1 VKKLVWNVGLVGVWS
16 LALGLIASTPFCRA
30 DEASATSSLPNQAGL
45 YVKVELAHRVKFS
58 KLQPGEIVEGSL
70 TRDVY
75 SADRKVYSA
84 GSHVRLSVDHLE
96 KRKRTP
102 NDHWPWVVKA
112 FTPRHEKY
120 PIFREAVVERGGS
133 EETLKVSV
141 IAMSRLREVQ
151 AGFKKKTNSN
161 GQSSVVSS
169 ATGGKKNSETPIMV
183 MEAFQAEAP
192 DKDSGPMEPGISNSD
207 ASGPETL
214 PIGTRCKI
222 VLLSNVSA
230 SKSRPGDVVS
240 ARLLEPVLLDAR
252 VILPAGSYFQG
263 KIVKTTPPRWLSRSG
278 SLYFNFT
285 EVTLPNGNV
294 LPVTASLAGA
304 ELDERSHTRIDAEG
318 KLHGERPGKAWMA
331 INLGMTSGI
340 AKEADD
346 TVQLVIEAIV
356 STATDASTA
365 GTARLVSSCV
375 SAIYVATRHGRDVV
389 LPRFTEMDI
398 SLDRPLSVHKAE
410 VTASNTAVPAK

>member
-1 VKKLVWNVGLVGVWS
+1 MF
-16 LALGLIASTPFCRA
+16 ASAPFCRA
-30 DEASATSSLPNQAGL
+30 DKASTKSSLQNEAGL
-45 YVKVELAHRVKFS
+45 YVKVQLARQVKFS
-58 KLQPGEIVEGSL
+58 KLKAGEVVEGTL
-70 TRDVY
+70 ARDVY
-75 SADRKVYSA
+75 SADRKLYSS
-84 GSHVRLSVDHLE
+84 GTQVRLSVDHLE

-151 AGFKKKTNSN
+151 AGVKKKTTSN
-161 GQSSVVSS
+161 EQSSVTSS
-169 ATGGKKNSETPIMV
+169 GTGGKKSGAPVLV
-183 MEAFQAEAP
+183 MEAFQMQPADKNSGTAEP
-192 DKDSGPMEPGISNSD
+192 DVSNSD
-207 ASGPETL
+207 TSGPETL

-222 VLLSNVSA
+222 VLLGDVSA
-230 SKSRPGDVVS
+230 SKSKPGDVVN

-278 SLYFNFT
+278 SLYFDFT
-285 EVTLPNGNV
+285 EVTLPNGNL

-346 TVQLVIEAIV
+346 TVQLIIEAIV

-398 SLDRPLSVHKAE
+398 SLDRPLSVNAAE
-410 VTASNTAVPAK
+410 ITASNAATATK

>member
-1 VKKLVWNVGLVGVWS
+1 VKKLVWRVGVVGVWS
-16 LALGLIASTPFCRA
+16 LALGLIVSSPLCRA
-30 DEASATSSLPNQAGL
+30 DEASPKSSLQNEAGL
-45 YVKVELAHRVKFS
+45 YVKVQLARRVKFS
-58 KLQPGEIVEGSL
+58 KLRVGEIVEGSL

-75 SADRKVYSA
+75 SADHKVYSA

-96 KRKRTP
+96 KRKRPP

-120 PIFREAVVERGGS
+120 PIFREAVVERGKS

-141 IAMSRLREVQ
+141 IAMSRRREVQ
-151 AGFKKKTNSN
+151 AGVKKSN

-169 ATGGKKNSETPIMV
+169 ATGGKKNSVTPIMV
-183 MEAFQAEAP
+183 MEAFQTEAP
-192 DKDSGPMEPGISNSD
+192 TKYSGPMEPGMSNSD

-222 VLLSNVSA
+222 VLLSNMSA
-230 SKSRPGDVVS
+230 SKNKPGEVVN

-252 VILPAGSYFQG
+252 AILPAGSYFQG

-285 EVTLPNGNV
+285 EVTLPNGDV

-398 SLDRPLSVHKAE
+398 SLDRPLSVHAAE
-410 VTASNTAVPAK
+410 VTASNAAVPAK

>member
-1 VKKLVWNVGLVGVWS
+1 MKKPLWSVGLVGVWA

-30 DEASATSSLPNQAGL
+30 DEASTKSSPQNEAGL
-45 YVKVELAHRVKFS
+45 YVKVQLARRVKFS
-58 KLQPGEIVEGSL
+58 KLKAGEIVEGSL
-70 TRDVY
+70 ARDVY
-75 SADRKVYSA
+75 SADRKLYSA

-96 KRKRTP
+96 NRERTP

-120 PIFREAVVERGGS
+120 PIFREAVVERGES
-133 EETLKVSV
+133 EQTLKVSI

-151 AGFKKKTNSN
+151 AGVKKSK
-161 GQSSVVSS
+161 GQSSVVSN
-169 ATGGKKNSETPIMV
+169 ATGGKKKSETPIMV
-183 MEAFQAEAP
+183 MEAFQTEAP
-192 DKDSGPMEPGISNSD
+192 DKYSGAIEPGISNSD

-222 VLLSNVSA
+222 VLLNNVSA
-230 SKSRPGDVVS
+230 SKNKPGDVVN
-240 ARLLEPVLLDAR
+240 ARLLEPVLVDAR
-252 VILPAGSYFQG
+252 VILPAGSFFQG

-285 EVTLPNGNV
+285 EVTLPNGIV

-398 SLDRPLSVHKAE
+398 SLDRPLSVHAGK

>member
-1 VKKLVWNVGLVGVWS
+1 VKKLVWSIGLVGVWS
-16 LALGLIASTPFCRA
+16 LALGLIASSPFCRA
-30 DEASATSSLPNQAGL
+30 DEASPKSSLQNEAGL
-45 YVKVELAHRVKFS
+45 YVKVQLARRIKFS
-58 KLQPGEIVEGSL
+58 KLKAGEIVEGSL
-70 TRDVY
+70 ARDVY

-112 FTPRHEKY
+112 FTPRHETY
-120 PIFREAVVERGGS
+120 PIFREAVVERGKN

-151 AGFKKKTNSN
+151 AGVKKSN

-169 ATGGKKNSETPIMV
+169 GTGGKKNSGTPIMV
-183 MEAFQAEAP
+183 MEAFQTEAP
-192 DKDSGPMEPGISNSD
+192 DKYSGPMEPRTSNSD
-207 ASGPETL
+207 ASSPETL
-214 PIGTRCKI
+214 PMGTRCKI

-230 SKSRPGDVVS
+230 SKNKPGDVVY

-252 VILPAGSYFQG
+252 VILPAGSHFQG

-398 SLDRPLSVHKAE
+398 SLDRPLSVNAGE
-410 VTASNTAVPAK
+410 VTASNTAVPAE